1 MQTQSSSTT
10 TLMAYP
16 PRPGSQSPTLT
27 EPDMILPLH
36 NEMTYESA
44 SSSQH
49 TSFQFSS
56 LSGDAWQRST
66 GSASEYSNGAL
77 PRTPTTP
84 IIYGNGTMLSDIGEV
99 TEVESTPGKK
109 LPGPA
114 ERRFLKQ
121 QQLQN
126 GHRISSTSLGHE
138 LRRSGTKTGTH
149 ERKISVE
156 SSSTITSEPQSAMF
170 EDIDDAISVDDS
182 NFQGD
187 DEESVAESYTDPYR
201 NELVEMETRRLSRR
215 QGGIGE
221 EEDDQN
227 SSAALSRR
235 AEQILL
241 NAKRRLNVSNV
252 EFRLGFTG

>member
-1 MQTQSSSTT
+1 MF
-10 TLMAYP
+10 YP
-16 PRPGSQSPTLT
+16 PRSGPQSPTLT
-27 EPDMILPLH
+27 EPDMILPH
-36 NEMTYESA
+36 NEMSYLSD
-44 SSSQH
+44 SPLQH
-49 TSFQFSS
+49 QSFQFSS
-56 LSGDAWQRST
+56 LSGDAWQQQIS
-66 GSASEYSNGAL
+66 SDHVNGAP

-126 GHRISSTSLGHE
+126 GQRIGSAALGHD

-149 ERKISVE
+149 ERKISVD
-156 SSSTITSEPQSAMF
+156 STCTVTSEPQSAMF
-170 EDIDDAISVDDS
+170 GDVDDAVSVDDS

-187 DEESVAESYTDPYR
+187 DEESIAESFTDPYR
-201 NELVEMETRRLSRR
+201 KELVETETRRLARR
-215 QGGIGE
+215 EDSNGDGD
-221 EEDDQN
+221 DDQY

-241 NAKRRLNVSNV
+241 NAKRRLNVSYVIFN
-252 EFRLGFTG
+252 TAPIH

>member
-1 MQTQSSSTT
+1 MQSSITT
-10 TLMAYP
+10 TIMACYP
-16 PRPGSQSPTLT
+16 PPPQIGSQSPTLT

-36 NEMTYESA
+36 NETSYDSK
-44 SSSQH
+44 SSSRH
-49 TSFQFSS
+49 TSFQFPPF
-56 LSGDAWQRST
+56 SGDSWQQQT
-66 GSASEYSNGAL
+66 NSEYQGGQP
-77 PRTPTTP
+77 PRTPITP

-99 TEVESTPGKK
+99 TEAESTPGKK

-114 ERRFLKQ
+114 ERRFIKQ

-126 GHRISSTSLGHE
+126 GHRISSASLGHE

-156 SSSTITSEPQSAMF
+156 SASTVTSEPQSAMF
-170 EDIDDAISVDDS
+170 GDVEDALSVEDS

-187 DEESVAESYTDPYR
+187 DEESLAESYTDPYR
-201 NELVEMETRRLSRR
+201 KELVEAETRRLSRR
-215 QGGIGE
+215 EGSIDG
-221 EEDDQN
+221 EDDQN

-241 NAKRRLNVSNV
+241 NAKRRLNVSCSKL
-252 EFRLGFTG
+252 EIGFIS